1 MTALKTL
8 ISEAEYLAIEEVD
21 GGPRYEL
28 DEGELVE
35 MASPSLMHN
44 DVRGITELLFRLYL
58 RRNPAGVVTSETDC
72 RLSKNLIRRPDLM
85 FFLNETLE
93 GVDHSKVPIPVVP
106 EFVLE
111 VVSPSESASDIE
123 RRLRQYERAGVR
135 MIVMIYPEDRFAT
148 AHLDGRRI
156 EIDQTGKIEIPFL
169 PGLDLPLAELLK
181 GVPAGR

>member
-8 ISEAEYLAIEEVD
+8 ISEAEYLAIEEVN

-35 MASPSLMHN
+35 MSSPTFRHN
-44 DVRGITELLFRLYL
+44 DVRDEVSHRFRIYLERNPLGRVITETDVRLW
-58 RRNPAGVVTSETDC
+58 T
-72 RLSKNLIRRPDLM
+72 NLIRRPDLM
-85 FFLNETLE
+85 FFLNETFA
-93 GVDHSKVPIPVVP
+93 GVPSDEVPIPVIP

-111 VVSPSESASDIE
+111 VISPSETAREIE

-135 MIVMIYPEDRFAT
+135 MIVAIYPQDRFAT

-156 EIDQTGKIEIPFL
+156 EIDESGKIEIPFL
-169 PGLDLPLAELLK
+169 PGLELPFAELLK
-181 GVPAGR
+181 GVPA